1 MKLKKQ
7 QNRGRKHAKILAA
20 MLVFLLCGCNHR
32 DTEYKLSDS
41 TGGSTAETVSENQKE
56 MDEEQT
62 VSGKSA
68 GETTGIPEKREAQE
82 AAPEETVQIYICG
95 AVVSPGVYTLPGGS
109 RVVQAVEAAGGF
121 LPDAEEK
128 ILNLARKI
136 EDGEQITVWTREEA
150 ENMENTEL
158 LPLDAEQGHEETEYS
173 SFDLC
178 LGESFVSPLVEQH
191 RQWLKSIRHETPSPK
206 IPFKVAVY
214 IRFFNQTKYGDEEYL
229 ERNKEVFRATLA
241 QYPLW
246 KFVGFYIDN
255 GSTAPYMEK
264 SSAWTELLSDCDE
277 GKVNL
282 IITQKVSNVSRD
294 VQEVTICAR
303 MLAARNPPVGIY
315 FISEDLYTLA
325 SYYRDDLRE
334 PCFFPTPDWSILP
347 DDELDVR
354 GALHG

>member
-1 MKLKKQ
+1 
-7 QNRGRKHAKILAA
+7 
-20 MLVFLLCGCNHR
+20 
-32 DTEYKLSDS
+32 
-41 TGGSTAETVSENQKE
+41 
-56 MDEEQT
+56 
-62 VSGKSA
+62 
-68 GETTGIPEKREAQE
+68 
-82 AAPEETVQIYICG
+82 
-95 AVVSPGVYTLPGGS
+95 
-109 RVVQAVEAAGGF
+109 
-121 LPDAEEK
+121 
-128 ILNLARKI
+128 
-136 EDGEQITVWTREEA
+136 
-150 ENMENTEL
+150 MENTEL
-158 LPLDAEQGHEETEYS
+158 LPLDAEQEHEEIEHS

-178 LGESFVSPLVEQH
+178 MEENPVSPLVAQH

-206 IPFKVAVY
+206 VPFKVAVY
-214 IRFFNQTKYGDEEYL
+214 IRFFNQTKYEDEEYL

-255 GSTAPYMEK
+255 GSTAPYMEN
-264 SSAWTELLSDCDE
+264 SAAWTELLSDCDD

-334 PCFFPTPDWSILP
+334 PCFFPTPDWVPLP

-354 GALHG
+354 GALHE

>member
-1 MKLKKQ
+1 
-7 QNRGRKHAKILAA
+7 
-20 MLVFLLCGCNHR
+20 
-32 DTEYKLSDS
+32 
-41 TGGSTAETVSENQKE
+41 
-56 MDEEQT
+56 
-62 VSGKSA
+62 
-68 GETTGIPEKREAQE
+68 
-82 AAPEETVQIYICG
+82 
-95 AVVSPGVYTLPGGS
+95 
-109 RVVQAVEAAGGF
+109 
-121 LPDAEEK
+121 
-128 ILNLARKI
+128 
-136 EDGEQITVWTREEA
+136 
-150 ENMENTEL
+150 MENTEL
-158 LPLDAEQGHEETEYS
+158 LPLGTEQVREETEYS

-282 IITQKVSNVSRD
+282 IITQKISNVSRKIH
-294 VQEVTICAR
+294 EVSICAR
-303 MLAARNPPVGIY
+303 MLAARNPPVGNARCSKASRWHLLHIRRSIH
-315 FISEDLYTLA
+315 FGIVLSRRSSRALFSPDSRLEDPA
-325 SYYRDDLRE
+325 
-334 PCFFPTPDWSILP
+334 
-347 DDELDVR
+347 
-354 GALHG
+354 